1 LYYLAKQGKNYDL
14 WSYNLRTKTTKSL
27 LPLSI
32 DETTMQWDKEKRFIY
47 MLADGKILR
56 VDPVAAKKE
65 TIVFKSTFPVNVRAE
80 RKAMFE
86 YIWNK
91 TKQTFYTAGMHG
103 VNWPA
108 LKVNYEKF
116 LPHIDNNY
124 DFAEMLNELLG
135 ELNVS
140 HTGAT
145 YRDERKDGD
154 VTASL
159 GVFYKGTAIKEI
171 MKGSPLEGLVKPGE
185 VIEAIDQ
192 EKIQPDKDFA
202 AYLNRKAGK
211 EIVLTVSGKQIKV
224 KPITPAAE
232 FDLLYERWVKRNEEE
247 VSKLSNGTLGYV
259 HLYRMND
266 NAYRNTYEE
275 VLGKYP
281 GRKGIVVDTRFNRGG
296 DLASE
301 LIMFLSGKK
310 VRNNT
315 TDHFL
320 VNSEPSFRWTK
331 PSIVLA
337 CEANYSDGQCFVHD
351 YQVLKMGKLVGMPVP
366 GSCTWMTGQTLVD
379 NTMHFSVPT
388 VGVKDLQGR
397 YLENVSTQ
405 PDIQVMNEFDKVA
418 AGQDQQLEAAIR
430 ELIKDLK

>member
-1 LYYLAKQGKNYDL
+1 
-14 WSYNLRTKTTKSL
+14 
-27 LPLSI
+27 
-32 DETTMQWDKEKRFIY
+32 
-47 MLADGKILR
+47 
-56 VDPVAAKKE
+56 
-65 TIVFKSTFPVNVRAE
+65 
-80 RKAMFE
+80 MFE
-86 YIWNK
+86 YVWNK

-103 VNWPA
+103 VNWEA
-108 LKVNYEKF
+108 LKGNYEKF

-145 YRDERKDGD
+145 YRNERKDGD
-154 VTASL
+154 ATASL
-159 GVFYKGTAIKEI
+159 GVFYNQRYKGPGVEIGEI
-171 MKGSPLEGLVKPGE
+171 MKGSPLEGLVKPGA
-185 VIEAIDQ
+185 VIEAIDG
-192 EKIQPDKDFA
+192 EKILPDKDFA

-211 EIVLTVSGKQIKV
+211 KVVLSIGAQQITIQ
-224 KPITPAAE
+224 PITPAAE
-232 FDLLYERWVKRNEEE
+232 TDLLIERWVKRNEEE
-247 VSKLSNGTLGYV
+247 VDKLSKGQLGYV

-266 NAYRNTYEE
+266 NAYRHTYEE

-301 LIMFLSGKK
+301 LIMFLSGSKI
-310 VRNNT
+310 RNNT
-315 TDHFL
+315 TDGFL
-320 VNSEPSFRWTK
+320 LSSEPSFRWTK

-388 VGVKDLQGR
+388 VGVKDLRGR
-397 YLENVSTQ
+397 YLENVTTQ
-405 PDIQVMNEFDKVA
+405 PDIIVMNEFDKVA
-418 AGQDQQLEAAIR
+418 KGQDQQLEAAIR
-430 ELIKDLK
+430 ELIKDIK